1 MSTATPSAP
10 PLALHRMAIFTPGR
24 QSDDEIRASF
34 IARQDVLD
42 RILEDIR
49 ATRPGSIPQH
59 HLLIGQRG
67 MGKTT
72 LLRRLHVALRE
83 QPLAQSFIP
92 LGFPEEQYSVDRLS
106 TVFLNCLD
114 ALADTLEQENS
125 SEAVITKIDEAV
137 ERLRK
142 DRAAEEIV
150 AQDAERTLLE
160 IAAEIGRRPVL
171 LVDNLGLIFERL
183 KKPELHQFRAF
194 LMKNSAPIVI
204 GASAQ
209 MLDQD
214 YAAPF
219 YDHFKTHPLGR
230 LSYDDMRDVILR
242 LAERTGNTDIP
253 ARIDQESGRLH
264 ALHALT
270 GGNPRTTRILFDVF
284 SHGFSQEAYQDL
296 EMLLDWMTPLYK
308 SRFEELSP
316 QAQIVVSS
324 IATLWEPV
332 VLSRIC
338 EATRLLPNQIS
349 PQLDRLKKA
358 DIIEEVTVDPPDR
371 TGPIPEQRTPRD
383 RTGYQITERFFN
395 IWFLMRQATRRD
407 KRNLIYLTRFIEC
420 LHSAGEREQFAQD
433 LLDQPALSKSQK
445 VYALALEQAI
455 QDRHLK
461 LRLHDHV
468 ESEFIK
474 AHRQKIEELEDILD
488 LAEIPP
494 HRWEFAELR
503 ERLIKAVP
511 KDSPITPEEF
521 ADLILG
527 APGLIGHRESIASH
541 PLAAAEVAKWV
552 TEANVS
558 NANVLKACSQ
568 EVLNWLSKLL
578 SSGVIINW
586 TEYVQINALLLRCD
600 SYEKADFCSS
610 VLAYAKS
617 AQSAS
622 DEAFG
627 AICEIVHKHLLNST
641 DAIECLQWAHRYHYA
656 FGRLEAARVT
666 YQRTLAIE
674 PGLATGWIGYA
685 SVLEDLKADDAELLK
700 AYERATQ
707 LGSMDSYVWSQYASL
722 LANKFGKFRE
732 AEKAFA
738 KAVEL
743 DGTRAWTWICLGLI
757 QFEHLAEYEAAEKS
771 YRKALALEDSNPL
784 FWSHL
789 GDLLKLT
796 PERME
801 EAESCYRRAL
811 TLAPKDEL
819 RLINLAELLK
829 KFTPRLDEVEKLL
842 REAVAQ
848 NPASSLAK
856 VKLAEF
862 LANEGGRPND
872 AAYIYLDLLKQ
883 EPQNVGAIL
892 GVALWF
898 ANRGDHARYNE
909 YVGIA
914 IKAMDTPLLLRVS
927 RSVLLNQNRREVAG
941 ELLEIVQSSLAVE
954 KLLCLDLDYAILAAH
969 DENWGQASALIRGL
983 IERLGDRAMFPK
995 EQRDDWLTLSA
1006 ALLHY
1011 SYGDKLL
1018 ELLADTGA
1026 EQKLRPW
1033 AEAIRAHLRGDAK
1046 YLRNAPVEVRDAA
1059 KVLFSEIQAKL
1070 SQLPEST
1077 RRWKSPATARKPKSG
1092 R

>member
-1 MSTATPSAP
+1 M
-10 PLALHRMAIFTPGR
+10 ALHRMAIFTPGR

-49 ATRPGSIPQH
+49 ATRAGSIPQH
-59 HLLIGQRG
+59 HLVIGQRG

-72 LLRRLHVALRE
+72 MLRRLHVALRE

-114 ALADTLEQENS
+114 ALADTLEQENG
-125 SEAVITKIDEAV
+125 SETLITKIDEAV

-150 AQDAERTLLE
+150 AQDAERALLD

-194 LMKNSAPIVI
+194 LMKNSAPIII

-230 LSYDDMRDVILR
+230 LSYEDMRDVILR

-253 ARIDQESGRLH
+253 ARIDQESARLH
-264 ALHALT
+264 ALHVLT

-324 IATLWEPV
+324 IATMWEPV

-338 EATRLLPNQIS
+338 EATRLQANQIS

-358 DIIEEVTVDPPDR
+358 DVIEEVTVDPPDR

-445 VYALALEQAI
+445 IYALALEQAI

-511 KDSPITPEEF
+511 KDSSVTPEEF
-521 ADLILG
+521 ADVILG
-527 APGLIGHRESIASH
+527 APGLIGRREVIASH
-541 PLAAAEVAKWV
+541 PLAAAEIAKWV
-552 TEANVS
+552 TEANES
-558 NANVLKACSQ
+558 NSNVLKVCSQ
-568 EVLNWLSKLL
+568 EVFGWLSKLL
-578 SSGVIINW
+578 STGVVINW
-586 TEYVQINALLLRCD
+586 TEDTQINALLLRCD

-610 VLAYAKS
+610 LLAYNKVAS
-617 AQSAS
+617 IVS
-622 DEAFG
+622 DEAFSSMH
-627 AICEIVHKHLLNST
+627 EIVLKHLNDSS
-641 DAIECLQWAHRYHYA
+641 DAIESVQWAHRYHYA
-656 FGRLEAARVT
+656 FSRLEAART
-666 YQRTLAIE
+666 SYQRALALE
-674 PGLATGWIGYA
+674 PGLVIGWIGYA

-707 LGSMDSYVWSQYASL
+707 LGSMDSYVWLQYGSL
-722 LANKFGKFRE
+722 LADKFEKFRE
-732 AEKAFA
+732 AEKALTR
-738 KAVEL
+738 AVEL
-743 DGTRAWTWICLGLI
+743 DSTRAWPWIRLGLI
-757 QFEHLAEYEAAEKS
+757 QFEHLAEYKAAEKS

-784 FWSHL
+784 FWSYL

-796 PERME
+796 PERMD

-811 TLAPKDEL
+811 VLAPKDES
-819 RLINLAELLK
+819 RLIELAEFLK
-829 KFTPRLDEVEKLL
+829 KNTHRLDDVEKLL

-848 NPASSLAK
+848 NPTSSLAK
-856 VKLAEF
+856 GKLAEF

-872 AAYIYLDLLKQ
+872 AANLYLDLLKQ

-898 ANRGDHARYNE
+898 ANRGDHIRYNE

-914 IKAMDTPLLLRVS
+914 IQAMDIPLLLRVS
-927 RSVLLNQNRREVAG
+927 RSVLLDQNRRETAG
-941 ELLEIVQSSLAVE
+941 ELLEIVQSSLASD
-954 KLLCLDLDYAILAAH
+954 KMSCLDLDYAILAAH

-995 EQRDDWLTLSA
+995 EQQDDWLTLSA

-1011 SYGDKLL
+1011 GYGEKLL

-1059 KVLFSEIQAKL
+1059 KVLFSDIQAKL

-1077 RRWKSPATARKPKSG
+1077 RRWESPALSRKPKTG

>member
-72 LLRRLHVALRE
+72 MLRRLHVALRE

-114 ALADTLEQENS
+114 AFADTLEQENG
-125 SEAVITKIDEAV
+125 SEALITKIDEAV

-150 AQDAERTLLE
+150 AQDAERTLLD

-316 QAQIVVSS
+316 QAQIVVST

-503 ERLIKAVP
+503 ERLIQAVP

-521 ADLILG
+521 ADVILS
-527 APGLIGHRESIASH
+527 APLFVSRREEIASKS
-541 PLAAAEVAKWV
+541 LSASEVAQLAEEAKANVHSLTELVSLETVEWFTSLLRNGIVIDVRHPAHMSAAILRADNSVKMEMAVIVGEASKNLDKITDEAFEAIAEQQRPKLDSASVAEWLKWARQCRVLFDRPSAALSAYKEVLKLMPELTEVWEMCAHLLETTGGSFAELTEAYKKATDADSKDAHTWLGWGSLLDEKIGDTSQAEAAFRKATILDPNHSWAWFRLGLLQIQKLGQYQRAEQSFREAIKIEPQRGIYRRHLADLLLNKPRRQV
-552 TEANVS
+552 TEAV
-558 NANVLKACSQ
+558 
-568 EVLNWLSKLL
+568 
-578 SSGVIINW
+578 
-586 TEYVQINALLLRCD
+586 
-600 SYEKADFCSS
+600 
-610 VLAYAKS
+610 
-617 AQSAS
+617 
-622 DEAFG
+622 
-627 AICEIVHKHLLNST
+627 
-641 DAIECLQWAHRYHYA
+641 
-656 FGRLEAARVT
+656 
-666 YQRTLAIE
+666 
-674 PGLATGWIGYA
+674 
-685 SVLEDLKADDAELLK
+685 AE
-700 AYERATQ
+700 
-707 LGSMDSYVWSQYASL
+707 
-722 LANKFGKFRE
+722 
-732 AEKAFA
+732 
-738 KAVEL
+738 
-743 DGTRAWTWICLGLI
+743 
-757 QFEHLAEYEAAEKS
+757 
-771 YRKALALEDSNPL
+771 
-784 FWSHL
+784 
-789 GDLLKLT
+789 
-796 PERME
+796 
-801 EAESCYRRAL
+801 
-811 TLAPKDEL
+811 
-819 RLINLAELLK
+819 
-829 KFTPRLDEVEKLL
+829 L
-842 REAVAQ
+842 REAV
-848 NPASSLAK
+848 SLEPTELTFLIP
-856 VKLAEF
+856 LAET
-862 LANEGGRPND
+862 LAETPGGLKE
-872 AAYIYLDLLKQ
+872 AESLLRTAVTSNPTSSYAKMCL
-883 EPQNVGAIL
+883 AIFIENHRRKKMEA
-892 GVALWF
+892 VDLWF
-898 ANRGDHARYNE
+898 EVLKLEPANAMAWSKLGQWLSKSGAPDEAQKYLNRSISFSSVPTLGRFVRYGLQMNPDPAKARKLLAFLFENLPQE
-909 YVGIA
+909 IW
-914 IKAMDTPLLLRVS
+914 PLLDFDQAMVS
-927 RSVLLNQNRREVAG
+927 
-941 ELLEIVQSSLAVE
+941 
-954 KLLCLDLDYAILAAH
+954 AAE
-969 DENWGQASALIRGL
+969 ENWGQASALIRGL

-995 EQRDDWLTLSA
+995 EQQDDWLTLSA

-1011 SYGDKLL
+1011 GYGNKLL

-1077 RRWKSPATARKPKSG
+1077 RRWKSPAMARKPKTE

>member
-1 MSTATPSAP
+1 MSTPPPPAP
-10 PLALHRMAIFTPGR
+10 PMALHRMAIFTPGR

-49 ATRPGSIPQH
+49 ATRAGSIPQH

-72 LLRRLHVALRE
+72 MLRRLHVALRE

-114 ALADTLEQENS
+114 ALADTLEQENG
-125 SEAVITKIDEAV
+125 SEAIIIKIDEAV

-150 AQDAERTLLE
+150 AQDAERTLLY

-194 LMKNSAPIVI
+194 LMKNSAPIII

-230 LSYDDMRDVILR
+230 LSYEDMRDVILR

-308 SRFEELSP
+308 ARFEELSP

-324 IATLWEPV
+324 IATMWEPV

-338 EATRLLPNQIS
+338 EATRLQANQIS

-358 DIIEEVTVDPPDR
+358 DVIEEVTVDPPDR

-445 VYALALEQAI
+445 IYALALEQAI

-503 ERLIKAVP
+503 ERLIQAVP
-511 KDSPITPEEF
+511 KDSPITPEKF
-521 ADLILG
+521 ADVILG
-527 APGLIGHRESIASH
+527 VPLFVSRREEIACRKL
-541 PLAAAEVAKWV
+541 PAAEVTQLVDEAK
-552 TEANVS
+552 ANVHS
-558 NANVLKACSQ
+558 LTELVPPGAV
-568 EVLNWLSKLL
+568 EWF
-578 SSGVIINW
+578 SS
-586 TEYVQINALLLRCD
+586 LLRNGIVID
-600 SYEKADFCSS
+600 VRDPAHMSAAILRADTPEKMEMCLLVGEA
-610 VLAYAKS
+610 AKNLHEV
-617 AQSAS
+617 S
-622 DEAFG
+622 DEAF
-627 AICEIVHKHLLNST
+627 
-641 DAIECLQWAHRYHYA
+641 DAVSGFKAPQEGSRDASAWVSWGKLCHQQFKRYAAALSAYRGFVSIRA
-656 FGRLEAARVT
+656 DVLEA
-666 YQRTLAIE
+666 
-674 PGLATGWIGYA
+674 W
-685 SVLEDLKADDAELLK
+685 ELC
-700 AYERATQ
+700 
-707 LGSMDSYVWSQYASL
+707 ASL
-722 LANKFGKFRE
+722 LEMNEAPHEEILEACAKATELGSEEPSIWNRYGILL
-732 AEKAFA
+732 AEKGNQSSAADAAFRRA
-738 KAVEL
+738 IEL
-743 DGTRAWTWICLGLI
+743 KPDEASPWFRLGLLQEEQLG
-757 QFEHLAEYEAAEKS
+757 QFQKAEGS
-771 YRKALALEDSNPL
+771 YRKAIDLEPSNPL
-784 FWSHL
+784 YWRCL
-789 GDLLKLT
+789 GDLLVKDSKRKPDAEEAFRKALEFDPLDQLAAISLAKLVAKKKGG
-796 PERME
+796 RE
-801 EAESCYRRAL
+801 EAEAL
-811 TLAPKDEL
+811 LTKTVSDHPD
-819 RLINLAELLK
+819 
-829 KFTPRLDEVEKLL
+829 
-842 REAVAQ
+842 
-848 NPASSLAK
+848 SSYAK
-856 VKLAEF
+856 GRLAEF
-862 LANEGGRPND
+862 IGEQKHRHIEAIDLW
-872 AAYIYLDLLKQ
+872 LDLAKEHPSNSAALASIAAWLRKHGDKDTARTLFNRALQ
-883 EPQNVGAIL
+883 FSSISTLLAVVREKLNDGKMDAMRDML
-892 GVALWF
+892 GIIS
-898 ANRGDHARYNE
+898 NG
-909 YVGIA
+909 
-914 IKAMDTPLLLRVS
+914 
-927 RSVLLNQNRREVAG
+927 
-941 ELLEIVQSSLAVE
+941 LLEQREGV
-954 KLLCLDLDYAILAAH
+954 LDLDYAILAAH
-969 DENWGQASALIRGL
+969 DENWGQASALIRSL
-983 IERLGDRAMFPK
+983 IERLGDRAMFPR
-995 EQRDDWLTLSA
+995 EQQDDWITLSA

-1011 SYGDKLL
+1011 GYGEKLL

-1026 EQKLRPW
+1026 DQKLRPW
-1033 AEAIRAHLRGDAK
+1033 SEAIRAHLRGDAK

-1059 KVLFSEIQAKL
+1059 KVLFGAIQSKL
-1070 SQLPEST
+1070 TQLPEST
-1077 RRWKSPATARKPKSG
+1077 RRWESPSTSRKPRVG

>member
-1 MSTATPSAP
+1 MSTPPPAP
-10 PLALHRMAIFTPGR
+10 PMALHRMAIFTPGR

-49 ATRPGSIPQH
+49 ATRAGSIPQH

-72 LLRRLHVALRE
+72 MLRRLHVALRE

-114 ALADTLEQENS
+114 ALADTLEQENG
-125 SEAVITKIDEAV
+125 SETLITKIDEAV

-150 AQDAERTLLE
+150 AQDAERTLLD

-194 LMKNSAPIVI
+194 LMKNSAPIII

-230 LSYDDMRDVILR
+230 LSYEDMRDVILR
-242 LAERTGNTDIP
+242 LADRTGNTDIP

-264 ALHALT
+264 ALHVLT

-308 SRFEELSP
+308 ARFEELSP

-324 IATLWEPV
+324 IATMWEPV

-338 EATRLLPNQIS
+338 EATRLQANQIS

-445 VYALALEQAI
+445 IYALALEQAI

-474 AHRQKIEELEDILD
+474 AHSQKIEELEDILD

-503 ERLIKAVP
+503 ERLLKAVP
-511 KDSPITPEEF
+511 EDSPIKPEEF
-521 ADLILG
+521 ADVILG
-527 APGLIGHRESIASH
+527 VPLFVNRREEIAEKKLTATEVTQLVEEAKANLKSLTELLAPDVIEWFTSLLRSGVVVDTRDPAHLSKAILRADTSEKMETCLLIGETAKNLHDISEDAFANIVEQLQPTGEFSGLHLWLNWARRCDFLFKRPMEALKAYRVCLLHMPDEPMLWEFCARLLDTTEASVS
-541 PLAAAEVAKWV
+541 EVA
-552 TEANVS
+552 EAYK
-558 NANVLKACSQ
+558 NAIAKGSKDAY
-568 EVLNWLSKLL
+568 NWLDWGTFLEDKLDK
-578 SSGVIINW
+578 SSEAENAYLQATALDPKMAWAWFKLGLLRHKKLGHFKSA
-586 TEYVQINALLLRCD
+586 EESYRAAINAKPEDAMYRRYLADLLLEMPRRRLAEAVQEYRKAVSLEPND
-600 SYEKADFCSS
+600 LTSIVSLATVLAEKSTDRSEAEALLRKAVAENPTS
-610 VLAYAKS
+610 AYAKS
-617 AQSAS
+617 ALAQFVDRFSKKNMEAVNLWFEVLKLDPSDSVAWARIGVWLEQNGVSEKAQEYMNRAVSLCCVSALGGFVKLS
-622 DEAFG
+622 LENGNEPLKARG
-627 AICEIVHKHLLNST
+627 LLNF
-641 DAIECLQWAHRYHYA
+641 L
-656 FGRLEAARVT
+656 LEHIPA
-666 YQRTLAIE
+666 
-674 PGLATGWIGYA
+674 
-685 SVLEDLKADDAELLK
+685 DNKADLD
-700 AYERATQ
+700 
-707 LGSMDSYVWSQYASL
+707 
-722 LANKFGKFRE
+722 
-732 AEKAFA
+732 FA
-738 KAVEL
+738 HVTVA
-743 DGTRAWTWICLGLI
+743 
-757 QFEHLAEYEAAEKS
+757 AAE
-771 YRKALALEDSNPL
+771 
-784 FWSHL
+784 
-789 GDLLKLT
+789 
-796 PERME
+796 
-801 EAESCYRRAL
+801 
-811 TLAPKDEL
+811 
-819 RLINLAELLK
+819 
-829 KFTPRLDEVEKLL
+829 
-842 REAVAQ
+842 
-848 NPASSLAK
+848 
-856 VKLAEF
+856 
-862 LANEGGRPND
+862 
-872 AAYIYLDLLKQ
+872 
-883 EPQNVGAIL
+883 
-892 GVALWF
+892 
-898 ANRGDHARYNE
+898 
-909 YVGIA
+909 
-914 IKAMDTPLLLRVS
+914 
-927 RSVLLNQNRREVAG
+927 
-941 ELLEIVQSSLAVE
+941 
-954 KLLCLDLDYAILAAH
+954 
-969 DENWGQASALIRGL
+969 ENWGQASALIRGL

-995 EQRDDWLTLSA
+995 EQQEDWLTLSA

-1011 SYGDKLL
+1011 GYGEKLL

-1059 KVLFSEIQAKL
+1059 KVLFCEIQTKL
-1070 SQLPEST
+1070 VQLPEST
-1077 RRWKSPATARKPKSG
+1077 RRWLTPGKVTKARRNS
-1092 R
+1092 

>member
-114 ALADTLEQENS
+114 ALADTLEQENG
-125 SEAVITKIDEAV
+125 SEALITKIDEAV

-142 DRAAEEIV
+142 DRAAEENV

-521 ADLILG
+521 ADVILSS
-527 APGLIGHRESIASH
+527 PLFVSRREEIASKS
-541 PLAAAEVAKWV
+541 LSASEVAQLAEEAK
-552 TEANVS
+552 ANVHS
-558 NANVLKACSQ
+558 L
-568 EVLNWLSKLL
+568 
-578 SSGVIINW
+578 
-586 TEYVQINALLLRCD
+586 TELVSPEAVEWFTSLLRNGVVID
-600 SYEKADFCSS
+600 VRDPAHMSAAILRANNSAKMEMA
-610 VLAYAKS
+610 VIVGEAAKS
-617 AQSAS
+617 LDKIT
-622 DEAFG
+622 DEAF
-627 AICEIVHKHLLNST
+627 
-641 DAIECLQWAHRYHYA
+641 DAVSEFKAPKEGSKDAPAWVAWGKMCHQEFRRHEAALSAVRGFISIESDV
-656 FGRLEAARVT
+656 LEA
-666 YQRTLAIE
+666 
-674 PGLATGWIGYA
+674 W
-685 SVLEDLKADDAELLK
+685 ELC
-700 AYERATQ
+700 
-707 LGSMDSYVWSQYASL
+707 ASL
-722 LANKFGKFRE
+722 LDMIEAPHEEILEACTKATELGSEEPWIWCRCGILL
-732 AEKAFA
+732 AEKGNQSSAAEIALRKAIKLKPDEAKSWFCLGLLQEEQLGQFQKAEHSYRKAIELEPDNSLYWRCLGDLLANASKRKSDAEIAFRQ
-738 KAVEL
+738 AVEL
-743 DGTRAWTWICLGLI
+743 D
-757 QFEHLAEYEAAEKS
+757 
-771 YRKALALEDSNPL
+771 PL
-784 FWSHL
+784 
-789 GDLLKLT
+789 
-796 PERME
+796 
-801 EAESCYRRAL
+801 
-811 TLAPKDEL
+811 
-819 RLINLAELLK
+819 NLSG
-829 KFTPRLDEVEKLL
+829 VI
-842 REAVAQ
+842 
-848 NPASSLAK
+848 SLAK
-856 VKLAEF
+856 LVAEEKGGRTEAEALLRKAVTDHPDSSYAKGRLAEF
-862 LANEGGRPND
+862 IGEEKHRHLEAVDLWLDIANQNPNNS
-872 AAYIYLDLLKQ
+872 AACASISAWLLKYGDK
-883 EPQNVGAIL
+883 ETARSFFNRALRFASIPTLLAFARTKLFSGKIDFMRDMLGTISEGLLKPKEGA
-892 GVALWF
+892 F
-898 ANRGDHARYNE
+898 DF
-909 YVGIA
+909 
-914 IKAMDTPLLLRVS
+914 
-927 RSVLLNQNRREVAG
+927 
-941 ELLEIVQSSLAVE
+941 
-954 KLLCLDLDYAILAAH
+954 DYAILAAH

-983 IERLGDRAMFPK
+983 VERLGDRAMFPK
-995 EQRDDWLTLSA
+995 EQQDDWLTLSA

-1011 SYGDKLL
+1011 DYGDKLL

-1077 RRWKSPATARKPKSG
+1077 RRWKSPAMARKPKSG

>member
-1 MSTATPSAP
+1 M
-10 PLALHRMAIFTPGR
+10 ALHRMAIFTPGR

-49 ATRPGSIPQH
+49 ATRAGSIPQH

-72 LLRRLHVALRE
+72 MLRRLHVAIRE

-114 ALADTLEQENS
+114 ALADTLEQENG
-125 SEAVITKIDEAV
+125 SEILITKIDEAV

-150 AQDAERTLLE
+150 AQDAERTLLD

-194 LMKNSAPIVI
+194 LMKNSAPIII

-230 LSYDDMRDVILR
+230 LSYEDMRDVILR
-242 LAERTGNTDIP
+242 LAERTGNIDIP

-270 GGNPRTTRILFDVF
+270 GGNPRATRILFDVF

-308 SRFEELSP
+308 ARFEELSP

-324 IATLWEPV
+324 IATMWEPV

-338 EATRLLPNQIS
+338 EATRLQANQIS

-358 DIIEEVTVDPPDR
+358 DVIEEVTVDPPDR

-445 VYALALEQAI
+445 IYALALEQAI

-511 KDSPITPEEF
+511 KDSSVTPEEF
-521 ADLILG
+521 ADVILG
-527 APGLIGHRESIASH
+527 APKLVGKREEIA
-541 PLAAAEVAKWV
+541 
-552 TEANVS
+552 
-558 NANVLKACSQ
+558 
-568 EVLNWLSKLL
+568 
-578 SSGVIINW
+578 
-586 TEYVQINALLLRCD
+586 
-600 SYEKADFCSS
+600 SS
-610 VLAYAKS
+610 VLSLDEIQMLVEEARRNITIIGKNYGEEATEWLCGLLRSGIVIDIHKPEHLSAAILRANSEAK
-617 AQSAS
+617 
-622 DEAFG
+622 
-627 AICEIVHKHLLNST
+627 
-641 DAIECLQWAHRYHYA
+641 
-656 FGRLEAARVT
+656 LELCILVGIR
-666 YQRTLAIE
+666 
-674 PGLATGWIGYA
+674 
-685 SVLEDLKADDAELLK
+685 AELLGQISDPAFEAIK
-700 AYERATQ
+700 EARSPKDDSVDSKQWYDWAVQCQYNYRRPQAATVAYERALSLSPNEAEMWRTYAIFLEELGEQDRKAASAYETSLRLDSSSLLTLMRYGDFLQTKLNHFQKAELVFKQASNISPDTAWIWLQ
-707 LGSMDSYVWSQYASL
+707 LGILQS
-722 LANKFGKFRE
+722 
-732 AEKAFA
+732 
-738 KAVEL
+738 
-743 DGTRAWTWICLGLI
+743 
-757 QFEHLAEYEAAEKS
+757 EHL
-771 YRKALALEDSNPL
+771 
-784 FWSHL
+784 
-789 GDLLKLT
+789 G
-796 PERME
+796 
-801 EAESCYRRAL
+801 
-811 TLAPKDEL
+811 
-819 RLINLAELLK
+819 
-829 KFTPRLDEVEKLL
+829 
-842 REAVAQ
+842 
-848 NPASSLAK
+848 
-856 VKLAEF
+856 KLAEAEFSFKNAIQADPPNSQYWVLLGLLYESLPDRLIDAENAFEEAARLDPQSEFPILMRAF
-862 LANEGGRPND
+862 LLQKEDNTKSEAE
-872 AAYIYLDLLKQ
+872 A
-883 EPQNVGAIL
+883 
-892 GVALWF
+892 
-898 ANRGDHARYNE
+898 
-909 YVGIA
+909 
-914 IKAMDTPLLLRVS
+914 LLRKAIE
-927 RSVLLNQNRREVAG
+927 LNPKSEQA
-941 ELLEIVQSSLAVE
+941 LESLAVFLESNPATE
-954 KLLCLDLDYAILAAH
+954 KEALGLWFDILEINPGHFTACMSLGQWFSQKGDIQKAKVFFRQASRHGTLKDEAKLARHALFKFQQPETAGMLIANAEQRFPKEDQTPIHLFQSILAAH

-995 EQRDDWLTLSA
+995 EQQEDWLTLSA

-1011 SYGDKLL
+1011 GYGEKLL

-1026 EQKLRPW
+1026 DQKLRPW
-1033 AEAIRAHLRGDAK
+1033 SEAIRAMLRGDKK
-1046 YLRNAPVEVRDAA
+1046 YLRNTPVEVRDSAA
-1059 KVLFSEIQAKL
+1059 VLFAQIESHLAT
-1070 SQLPEST
+1070 LPAET
-1077 RRWKSPATARKPKSG
+1077 RRWNPSAASQGSSRRKKRG
-1092 R
+1092 